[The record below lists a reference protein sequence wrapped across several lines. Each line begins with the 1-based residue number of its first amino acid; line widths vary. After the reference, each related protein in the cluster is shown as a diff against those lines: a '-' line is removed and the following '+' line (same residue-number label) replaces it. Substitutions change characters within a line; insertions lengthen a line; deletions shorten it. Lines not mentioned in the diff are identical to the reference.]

1 MAASDNTTHT
11 TTDDTNISTTPI
23 PLAGC
28 YTWAVNND
36 TATMELKVA
45 GNAVTGDL
53 VYDWSEKDGN
63 KGRLNGEVQDSL
75 LVANYTFQS
84 EGTTSV
90 RKVVFKIN
98 GDSLYEG
105 FGDVDSSGDTVKF
118 KNDTQLQFQTDRS
131 FKKVE
136 CPK

>member
-53 VYDWSEKDGN
+53 VYDWSEKDWN
-63 KGRLNGEVQDSL
+63 KGTLNGEVQDSL

>member
-53 VYDWSEKDGN
+53 VYDWSEKDRN
-63 KGRLNGEVQDSL
+63 KGTLNGEVQDSL